1 VFESV
6 YERDQSMDWTHA
18 AVVIRNEPSPSHPGL
33 LQVIARS
40 GDGREVIVDTLV
52 DPGPDVVIP
61 PGASATYTELWQWSV
76 SDLEDFWASLR

>member
-1 VFESV
+1 VPGARESWGSLPIVFESV

-40 GDGREVIVDTLV
+40 GDGREVIVDEAAREAYRIGELV
-52 DPGPDVVIP
+52 DLDDD
-61 PGASATYTELWQWSV
+61 AEN
-76 SDLEDFWASLR
+76 